1 MGFAQDRGLGNEGD
15 HYLYMTDQVIACVRL
30 LTSGVQVCLYIDQL
44 HQHHGAAWRGRFPQ
58 YPSQGRAAAIAAGP
72 DGACLHQY
80 GGTANT
86 AKTR

>member
-44 HQHHGAAWRGRFPQ
+44 HQHHGAARWGRFPQ
-58 YPSQGRAAAIAAGP
+58 YPAQGRAAAIAAGP

-80 GGTANT
+80 GGTVDT
-86 AKTR
+86 AKTS